1 MVKHIKLS
9 FISQG
14 LKYKLR
20 IAVYLMSVLPLLV
33 CSYLVSNYIIPQMGL
48 KLDITVAIIIS
59 SIIAMIG
66 FLVVKEVFD
75 RILSVSSAAR
85 LIASGDISQVIEV
98 DRQDEVGEL
107 GEALNELTQRIRSN
121 MDELKNYGEKTTE
134 INIQIQKRV
143 FVLSNLLQISSLIS
157 QGAKLEDILKLTT
170 DKSRLL
176 ADSDLAY
183 LLFREETQ
191 EDFYMK
197 AADGMNSERLLSIKL
212 DPQESIFNK
221 LIKTN
226 KPLIFDKENTL
237 PENIRSVFYEQFE
250 LRNTLALPVYLKG
263 RVKAILGIGN
273 TKETFVYRKE
283 DLELLDIFAKQI
295 AIAIENDILV
305 HRIEKLEIKDT
316 LTGLYNEAFIRSRLQ
331 EEIKR
336 AITYQR
342 PCALILFSIDK
353 FQKFYQDF
361 GSLQAEGALKKIA
374 SLIRD
379 SVTEVD
385 RVGRMGDNEFAVV
398 LPEKN
403 KRKAQEISEN
413 IRKTIE
419 FSFSEEPDPN
429 RKLTVSVGV
438 SENPLDGIEAEELIT
453 KAKESFNL
461 SKTEDKNYK
470 VD

>member
-134 INIQIQKRV
+134 INLQIQKRV

-157 QGAKLEDILKLTT
+157 QGAKLEDILNLTT
-170 DKSRLL
+170 EKSRLL

-226 KPLIFDKENTL
+226 KPLIFDKENTF
-237 PENIRSVFYEQFE
+237 PENIRS
-250 LRNTLALPVYLKG
+250 
-263 RVKAILGIGN
+263 
-273 TKETFVYRKE
+273 
-283 DLELLDIFAKQI
+283 
-295 AIAIENDILV
+295 
-305 HRIEKLEIKDT
+305 
-316 LTGLYNEAFIRSRLQ
+316 AF
-331 EEIKR
+331 
-336 AITYQR
+336 
-342 PCALILFSIDK
+342 
-353 FQKFYQDF
+353 
-361 GSLQAEGALKKIA
+361 
-374 SLIRD
+374 
-379 SVTEVD
+379 
-385 RVGRMGDNEFAVV
+385 
-398 LPEKN
+398 
-403 KRKAQEISEN
+403 
-413 IRKTIE
+413 
-419 FSFSEEPDPN
+419 
-429 RKLTVSVGV
+429 
-438 SENPLDGIEAEELIT
+438 
-453 KAKESFNL
+453 
-461 SKTEDKNYK
+461 
-470 VD
+470 